1 MVLDPCK
8 DVNGEKILL
17 KEGPS
22 GFVALVGKPNVG
34 KSTLMNALLGE
45 KVVIVTPK
53 PQTTR
58 NRVLGIYTSDEG
70 QIVFLDTPG
79 IHKPMHRL
87 NEYMVGVAQKTV
99 KAVDVVA
106 LLIDGVRGIIH
117 EDQLAIKQVFSGE
130 RGKPVIG
137 VVNKIDLMKGIQVEE
152 RVSELK
158 AQGSFIKVLALSAL
172 TGEGVKGFMDALL
185 SLLPHGPYLYPP
197 DMVTDQSMEF
207 LIAEAIREKVFFF
220 THEEIPYST
229 AVVVEEIREK
239 RDLLVIRTVI
249 YVERASQKGILIG
262 RKGQMLKLIGEK
274 ARTELEGLL
283 GTKIYLDL
291 WVKVKEKWRKKEGAL
306 RELGYYQG
314 KGM

>member
-1 MVLDPCK
+1 MVLDPCR
-8 DVNGEKILL
+8 DVNGETIPL

-34 KSTLMNALLGE
+34 KSTLMNSILGK
-45 KVVIVTPK
+45 KVAIVTPK

-58 NRVLGIYTSDEG
+58 NRILGVYTSEKG
-70 QIVFLDTPG
+70 QILFLDTPG
-79 IHKPMHRL
+79 IHEPMHRL

-106 LLIDGVRGIIH
+106 LLIDGLRGIVP
-117 EDQLAIKQVFSGE
+117 EDQLAIKQVL
-130 RGKPVIG
+130 GKPVIG
-137 VVNKIDLMKGIQVEE
+137 VVNKIDLMKRVQVEE

-158 AQGSFIKVLALSAL
+158 AQGPFIRVLALSAL
-172 TGEGVKGFMDALL
+172 TGEGVREFIDALF
-185 SLLPHGPYLYPP
+185 SLLPQGPYLYPP
-197 DMVTDQSMEF
+197 DMITDQSMEF
-207 LIAEAIREKVFFF
+207 LIAVVIREKVFFF

-229 AVVVEEIREK
+229 AVVVEESREK
-239 RDLLVIRTVI
+239 RDLLVIRAVI

-262 RKGQMLKLIGEK
+262 RQGQMLKLIGEK

-283 GTKIYLDL
+283 GTRIYLDL
-291 WVKVKEKWRKKEGAL
+291 WVKVKEKWRKKEGVL

-314 KGM
+314 EGM